1 MGGQTFLQSLNLFF
15 NSVGLFAQ
23 QNEEA
28 NQLSC
33 ERDYHAVERMDKGF
47 SAIEQWRCQKLAG
60 VSSCSH
66 LVCNNNA
73 ESQTR
78 EPP

>member
-1 MGGQTFLQSLNLFF
+1 MGGQTFLQSLNFFFF

-33 ERDYHAVERMDKGF
+33 ERDYRAVERMDKGF
-47 SAIEQWRCQKLAG
+47 SAIEQWQYAG
-60 VSSCSH
+60 DAKS
-66 LVCNNNA
+66 
-73 ESQTR
+73 
-78 EPP
+78 

>member
-1 MGGQTFLQSLNLFF
+1 M
-15 NSVGLFAQ
+15 GLFAQ

-47 SAIEQWRCQKLAG
+47 SAIEQWQYAG
-60 VSSCSH
+60 DAKS
-66 LVCNNNA
+66 
-73 ESQTR
+73 
-78 EPP
+78 

>member
-47 SAIEQWRCQKLAG
+47 STIEQWQYAG
-60 VSSCSH
+60 DAKS
-66 LVCNNNA
+66 
-73 ESQTR
+73 
-78 EPP
+78 